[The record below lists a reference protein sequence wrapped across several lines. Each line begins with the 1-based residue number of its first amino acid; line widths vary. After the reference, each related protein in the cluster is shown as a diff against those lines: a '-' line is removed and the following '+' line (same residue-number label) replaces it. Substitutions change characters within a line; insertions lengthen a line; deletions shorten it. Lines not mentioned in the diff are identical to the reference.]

1 MSTALVQ
8 LGTLHDAA
16 RAEQLLLHCSNSQQL
31 ELLDCVFKANI
42 YKPQDVVK
50 HGFDLLKRG
59 YLGNSKY
66 RIEEQTCVACI
77 DVGMWSQAADLIKS
91 LKRAFPQS
99 NRVKR
104 LEGLLSEATPAS
116 GEKYSQARKIYADIL
131 KADEANLLARK
142 REIAMYRCP
151 PTIHRHAARFNVTCA
166 QRLKQD
172 GKISQAIAAMNTE
185 ILQHFS
191 ADESSWEE
199 LAELYAPLL
208 RMPAHKLWFTSFV
221 QICDDWSLQKRGVL
235 HGRGFHGEAVLSHAL
250 HQAGRVSH
258 PRPFSRQFHP
268 SFCGLTLLQSVL
280 LCW

>member
-16 RAEQLLLHCSNSQQL
+16 RAEHLLLHFSNSQQL

-151 PTIHRHAARFNVTCA
+151 PTIHRRAARCALQCNVCA
-166 QRLKQD
+166 KVEAGWQD
-172 GKISQAIAAMNTE
+172 KPG
-185 ILQHFS
+185 H
-191 ADESSWEE
+191 
-199 LAELYAPLL
+199 
-208 RMPAHKLWFTSFV
+208 
-221 QICDDWSLQKRGVL
+221 
-235 HGRGFHGEAVLSHAL
+235 
-250 HQAGRVSH
+250 
-258 PRPFSRQFHP
+258 
-268 SFCGLTLLQSVL
+268 CGNEH
-280 LCW
+280 